1 MYHPKDHSLFDFGL
15 QGNRFTYF
23 GMLFDVEDVQR
34 MARRKLFEIFEVLAA
49 RASEYSKLKF
59 PVIPII
65 LKGLEG
71 CH

>member
-15 QGNRFTYF
+15 QGNRFTGLV
-23 GMLFDVEDVQR
+23 GMFRGV
-34 MARRKLFEIFEVLAA
+34 ARRKLFEIFEVLAA